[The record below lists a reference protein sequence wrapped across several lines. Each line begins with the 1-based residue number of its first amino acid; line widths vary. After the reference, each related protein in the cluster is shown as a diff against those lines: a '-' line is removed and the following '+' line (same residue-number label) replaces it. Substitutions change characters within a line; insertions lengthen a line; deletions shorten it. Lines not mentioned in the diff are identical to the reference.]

1 MAVARLRNL
10 RLAPRKAR
18 IIANLVRGKD
28 VTTAI
33 NTLRF
38 MNKAGA
44 REFFK
49 LIVSAVAN
57 AEDQGEADVEGLII
71 TKVTVDQAATLKRWR
86 PRAQGRGTR
95 IEKKTSHITV
105 EVAPATPTTMTRS
118 MDQPLRWAD
127 PRCVVRAGIAG

>member
-1 MAVARLRNL
+1 MATARLRNL
-10 RLAPRKAR
+10 RIAPRKAR

-38 MNKAGA
+38 MNKSGS

-57 AEDQGEADVEGLII
+57 AEDKGEADVESLVI
-71 TKVTVDQAATLKRWR
+71 TKVTVDQGATLKRWR

-95 IEKKTSHITV
+95 IEKKTSHITL
-105 EVAPATPTTMTRS
+105 EVSA
-118 MDQPLRWAD
+118 AD
-127 PRCVVRAGIAG
+127 A

>member
-1 MAVARLRNL
+1 MAIARLRHI

-28 VTTAI
+28 VSAAI
-33 NTLRF
+33 NALRF

-44 REFFK
+44 QQFFK

-57 AEDQGEADVEGLII
+57 AEDQGEADVENLVISM
-71 TKVTVDQAATLKRWR
+71 VTVDQASTLKRWR

-95 IEKKTSHITV
+95 VEKKSSHITL
-105 EVAPATPTTMTRS
+105 EVTAAK
-118 MDQPLRWAD
+118 A
-127 PRCVVRAGIAG
+127 A

>member
-1 MAVARLRNL
+1 MATARLNSL
-10 RLAPRKAR
+10 RIAPRKAR

-28 VTTAI
+28 VTAAI

-38 MNKAGA
+38 MNKSGA

-57 AEDQGEADVEGLII
+57 AEDKGEGEVDKLVIS
-71 TKVTVDQAATLKRWR
+71 TVTVDGGQVLKRWR

-95 IEKKTSHITV
+95 VEKKTSHVFIEVTPQVITPV
-105 EVAPATPTTMTRS
+105 TPRAPRAPRVTPPT
-118 MDQPLRWAD
+118 PA
-127 PRCVVRAGIAG
+127 

>member
-1 MAVARLRNL
+1 MATARLNSL
-10 RLAPRKAR
+10 RVAPRKAR
-18 IIANLVRGKD
+18 IIADLVRGKD
-28 VTTAI
+28 VTAAI

-57 AEDQGEADVEGLII
+57 AEDKGEGDVDKLVIK
-71 TKVTVDQAATLKRWR
+71 TVTVDQGQVLKRWR

-95 IEKKTSHITV
+95 VEKKTSHV
-105 EVAPATPTTMTRS
+105 FLEVTAAE
-118 MDQPLRWAD
+118 AK
-127 PRCVVRAGIAG
+127 A

>member
-1 MAVARLRNL
+1 MATARLRNL
-10 RLAPRKAR
+10 RIAPRKAR
-18 IIANLVRGKD
+18 IIADLVRGQD

-38 MNKAGA
+38 MNKSGS

-57 AEDQGEADVEGLII
+57 AEDKGEADVENLVIS
-71 TKVTVDQAATLKRWR
+71 KVTVDQGSTLKRWR

-95 IEKKTSHITV
+95 IEKKTSHVTL
-105 EVAPATPTTMTRS
+105 EVSSNEA
-118 MDQPLRWAD
+118 
-127 PRCVVRAGIAG
+127 